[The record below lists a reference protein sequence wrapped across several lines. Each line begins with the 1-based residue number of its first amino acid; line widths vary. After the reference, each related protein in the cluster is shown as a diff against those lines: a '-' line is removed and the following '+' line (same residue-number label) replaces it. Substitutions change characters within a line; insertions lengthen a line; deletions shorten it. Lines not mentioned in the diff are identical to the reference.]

1 MLTTYNE
8 DLYSSGGTE
17 PAALSPCNH
26 EEGDCRAFLH
36 CENRSKEGVNQAMMF
51 TVDSDVAVIAAS
63 VFIELILLELWIE
76 SGKLQTVNTYQFMK
90 IVKSLGP
97 ERARFLTLFHS
108 FTGCDEVLF
117 FSSFGKRTAWKTWQN
132 YSRLTESLAKLPMV
146 D

>member
-8 DLYSSGGTE
+8 DLYSSDGTE

-26 EEGDCRAFLH
+26 EEGDRRAFLH
-36 CENRSKEGVNQAMMF
+36 CENRSKEGVSQVMMF
-51 TVDSDVAVIAAS
+51 TVDTDVAVIAAS
-63 VFIELILLELWIE
+63 VFTELILLELWIE
-76 SGKLQTVNTYQFMK
+76 SGKTGNSKYIPIYE

-108 FTGCDEVLF
+108 LTGCDEVLL

-132 YSRLTESLAKLPMV
+132 YSRLTESLTKLPMV